1 MILAPASEKGS
12 HYKREDPQGTAGFDQ
27 ALPVH
32 FNSYEPMANG
42 YNGHGCAEP
51 NDEPDDPLTVNM
63 VMSTFF
69 FFRGSSVQGEKSKV
83 QAVFPGPS
91 LLGTVVTRMITG
103 KVRRKAQ
110 IQGPMITFL
119 ARLTV
124 LWF

>member
-1 MILAPASEKGS
+1 MATMDMGVLNPMMNLMI
-12 HYKREDPQGTAGFDQ
+12 
-27 ALPVH
+27 
-32 FNSYEPMANG
+32 
-42 YNGHGCAEP
+42 
-51 NDEPDDPLTVNM
+51 PLTVNM

-69 FFRGSSVQGEKSKV
+69 FSTGSSVQGEKSRV
-83 QAVFPGPS
+83 QTIFPGPS
-91 LLGTVVTRMITG
+91 LLETVVTRMITG